1 MAGRLDTNKQFRPLA
16 LLGLLALWQVAAAQ
30 DPTTALLQLQRSRAS
45 LDISSNAKHAQ
56 GMNGITYG
64 NPGDVWSYPNSLS
77 CLVVYGTGRY
87 VLEKRE
93 ERTVGKPK
101 VKSVEGTLTADDLQQ
116 LKAILDDEA
125 LKGIKTPKMPDLPP
139 DTAALRE
146 VESLDLQIDRAG
158 NAQHFTTMKR
168 RVKTGASDN
177 NPATATASTGLDI
190 YQDNEGPFKKT
201 LNPLM
206 KWFEGLEKKSKSDLK
221 ESKPQYCRPINIG

>member
-1 MAGRLDTNKQFRPLA
+1 M
-16 LLGLLALWQVAAAQ
+16 
-30 DPTTALLQLQRSRAS
+30 
-45 LDISSNAKHAQ
+45 
-56 GMNGITYG
+56 
-64 NPGDVWSYPNSLS
+64 
-77 CLVVYGTGRY
+77 VYGTGRY

-146 VESLDLQIDRAG
+146 IESLDLQIDRAG